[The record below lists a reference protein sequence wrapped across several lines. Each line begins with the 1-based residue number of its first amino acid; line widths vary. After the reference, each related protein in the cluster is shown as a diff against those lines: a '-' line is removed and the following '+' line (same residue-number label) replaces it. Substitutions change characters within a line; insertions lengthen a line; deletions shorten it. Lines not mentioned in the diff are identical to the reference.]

1 MRNKKIEKKI
11 ADLEKKVQSQQTRL
25 DRKAIYHSTVAGLST
40 IRDMNEEV
48 QEKKPDWTG
57 K

>member
-1 MRNKKIEKKI
+1 MNFKKKQKKIEKKI

-48 QEKKPDWTG
+48 
-57 K
+57 